1 MTDQLRN
8 IGPRRT
14 VYLLSAVTYLARA
27 RLDFARR
34 PASTIVTAL
43 RDRQPEAGPRTT
55 LDLALVRWAMGAAAC
70 RVPWRADCL
79 LQSMAADRWLRGHGI
94 TPAFRLGVT
103 QKPEGGILAHAWI
116 EAEGT
121 VITGGLPVEDLHIL
135 IDS

>member
-1 MTDQLRN
+1 MTNRLCN
-8 IGPRRT
+8 FGPRRM
-14 VYLLSAVTYLARA
+14 VYLLAAISHLARA

-34 PASTIVTAL
+34 SAPTIVTAL

-55 LDLALVRWAMGAAAC
+55 LDLALVKWAMGAAAC

-79 LQSMAADRWLRGHGI
+79 IQSMAADRWLRGHGI

-121 VITGGLPVEDLHIL
+121 VITGGLSVEDSHIL
-135 IDS
+135 IAS